1 MATVQATATHVE
13 RTDDPAVLRWVCHRE
28 DLGASPDG
36 ERTPPDGS
44 DLARLVADGRLVKV
58 ELRGGNLL
66 LRAAEPAGWDK
77 LAAEAQEAVL
87 AELAS
92 DAQWLLEGPPAD
104 RTTADLAATTLGSD
118 QESVAPLPAAS
129 ACAGCHVR
137 SSCGVGSD
145 GTGWLR
151 TRVGR

>member
-13 RTDDPAVLRWVCHRE
+13 RTDDPSVLRWVCHRD

-44 DLARLVADGRLVKV
+44 DLARLVAEGRLVGV
-58 ELRGGNLL
+58 ELRGGDLM
-66 LRAAEPAGWDK
+66 LRAAEPADWRG
-77 LAAEAQEAVL
+77 LATEAQEAVL

-92 DAQWLLEGPPAD
+92 DARWLLEGPPAD
-104 RTTADLAATTLGSD
+104 RTTADLAATTLGS
-118 QESVAPLPAAS
+118 ERETVAPLPTAS

-137 SSCGVGSD
+137 SSCAVGSD

-151 TRVGR
+151 TRGGR

>member
-1 MATVQATATHVE
+1 MTTVQATATHVE
-13 RTDDPAVLRWVCHRE
+13 RTDDPAVLRWVCHRD
-28 DLGASPDG
+28 DLSASPDG

-44 DLARLVADGRLVKV
+44 GLARLVADGRLIGV
-58 ELRGGNLL
+58 ELRGGDLL
-66 LRAAEPAGWDK
+66 LRAAEPADWGG

-92 DAQWLLEGPPAD
+92 GARWLLEGPAAD
-104 RTTADLAATTLGSD
+104 RPAPDRPAIRLPANRGT
-118 QESVAPLPAAS
+118 VAPLPTAS

-137 SSCGVGSD
+137 SNCGIGSD

-151 TRVGR
+151 TRGGR